1 MLQVL
6 EEHGILQQMKR
17 FAGTSAGAIAAAL
30 LAVGYNSYDIETILG
45 VDFDRLVN
53 SKSRF
58 WV

>member
-1 MLQVL
+1 
-6 EEHGILQQMKR
+6 MKR

-58 WV
+58 